1 MPSIDR
7 VLILDDDPSH
17 LEIYSMIVERAGFQP
32 APVLVRFSGPDSLPD
47 GDLKLVLLDYRLNS
61 VRTAPDLAQEIRAKY
76 GTVPIILLSDLWNPP
91 PDIAPYISQFV
102 RKGDPAKLVTALK
115 SSINGGAAD

>member
-102 RKGDPAKLVTALK
+102 RKGDPAKLVAALK